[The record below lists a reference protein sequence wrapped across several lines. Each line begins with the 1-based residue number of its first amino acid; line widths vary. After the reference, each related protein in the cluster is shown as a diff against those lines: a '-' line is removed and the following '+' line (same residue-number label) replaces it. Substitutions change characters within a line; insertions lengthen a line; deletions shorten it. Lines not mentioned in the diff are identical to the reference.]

1 MELKGKPLSL
11 AAKLAGA
18 LIVLL
23 ALGLKAFNVTPLITI
38 DDAIKTAAF
47 VVVVFAPIDVSIW
60 MEHVFGRR

>member
-23 ALGLKAFNVTPLITI
+23 ALGLKAFNLTPAITM
-38 DDAIKTAAF
+38 DDAIKAAAF
-47 VVVVFAPIDVSIW
+47 VVVIFAPIDVSIW
-60 MEHVFGRR
+60 IQHVFGRR